1 MLCPQLRIKLNSKL
15 KKMEAQYIIGIFD
28 AEETMLAAFRRMKEE
43 SLEIEDVFTPY
54 PVHEVLENHGKKSKI
69 TLAGWFYGLFAALG
83 VLAFLV
89 YTAVID
95 WPLNYGGKP
104 SSAFPSFLVV
114 TIILTI
120 FSITILS
127 LFTFSWRANLWPSN
141 EKPIFHERATDDK
154 FVILLK
160 REKVDPGKA
169 ATVLKETGASEII
182 EK

>member
-1 MLCPQLRIKLNSKL
+1 MDSAYLL
-15 KKMEAQYIIGIFD
+15 GVFD
-28 AEETMLAAFRRMKEE
+28 DEETLLSAFRKMKEQE
-43 SLEIEDVFTPY
+43 IEIEDVFTPY
-54 PVHEVLENHGKKSKI
+54 PIHEILEKHGRKSRI
-69 TLAGWFYGLFAALG
+69 TIVGWLYGLFATIG

-104 SSAFPSFLVV
+104 SNAFPSFIVI

-141 EKPIFHERATDDK
+141 EKPIYHEGATDDK
-154 FVILLK
+154 FVILVK
-160 REKVDPGKA
+160 KERVDTGKV
-169 ATVLKETGASEII
+169 TSVMKETGAIEVI

>member
-1 MLCPQLRIKLNSKL
+1 MDSKYL
-15 KKMEAQYIIGIFD
+15 IGVFE
-28 AEETMLAAFRRMKEE
+28 AEETMMAAFRKMQEQE
-43 SLEIEDVFTPY
+43 IEIEDVFTPY
-54 PVHEVLENHGKKSKI
+54 PVHEVLEKHGRRSRI
-69 TLAGWFYGLFAALG
+69 TIVGWFYGFFATIA
-83 VLAFLV
+83 VLAFLF

-104 SSAFPSFLVV
+104 SNAFPSFLVI

-141 EKPIFHERATDDK
+141 EKPIYHQGATDDK
-154 FVILLK
+154 FVILVK
-160 REKVDPGKA
+160 KDKTDASR
-169 ATVLKETGASEII
+169 ATSVMKESGAVEVI

>member
-1 MLCPQLRIKLNSKL
+1 H
-15 KKMEAQYIIGIFD
+15 
-28 AEETMLAAFRRMKEE
+28 
-43 SLEIEDVFTPY
+43 EI
-54 PVHEVLENHGKKSKI
+54 LENHGRKSRI
-69 TLAGWFYGLFAALG
+69 TIVGWFYGFFASLG

-89 YTAVID
+89 YTAVIS

-104 SSAFPSFLVV
+104 SNAFPSFLVV

-141 EKPIFHERATDDK
+141 KKPIYHERATDDK
-154 FVILLK
+154 FVILVNK
-160 REKVDPGKA
+160 ENVDAGKV
-169 ATVLKETGASEII
+169 TSVWKETGAAEVI

>member
-1 MLCPQLRIKLNSKL
+1 MEANKT
-15 KKMEAQYIIGIFD
+15 MEAQYLLGVFD
-28 AEETMLAAFRRMKEE
+28 KEEQMLAAFRRMKEE
-43 SLEIEDVFTPY
+43 ALEIQDVFTPY
-54 PVHEVLENHGKKSKI
+54 PVHEVLEKHGRKSKI
-69 TLAGWFYGLFAALG
+69 TIVGWFYGLFASIG

-160 REKVDPGKA
+160 KENVDQGQ
-169 ATVLKETGASEII
+169 ATRVFRETGASEII
-182 EK
+182 EQ

>member
-1 MLCPQLRIKLNSKL
+1 METQYLIGVFDEEESML
-15 KKMEAQYIIGIFD
+15 F
-28 AEETMLAAFRRMKEE
+28 AFRRMKEE
-43 SLEIEDVFTPY
+43 KLEIEDVFTPY
-54 PVHEVLENHGKKSKI
+54 PIHEVLNNHGRKSRI
-69 TLAGWFYGLFAALG
+69 TIVGWFYGLFAALG

-104 SSAFPSFLVV
+104 SSAFPSFIVV

-127 LFTFSWRANLWPSN
+127 LGTFSWRANLWPSN
-141 EKPIFHERATDDK
+141 EKPIYHERATDDK
-154 FVILLK
+154 FVILVK
-160 REKVDPGKA
+160 KENVDQKKA
-169 ATVLKETGASEII
+169 ASLFKETGASEIL

>member
-1 MLCPQLRIKLNSKL
+1 MDTK
-15 KKMEAQYIIGIFD
+15 YILGVFD
-28 AEETMLAAFRRMKEE
+28 TEDDLLAAFRKMKEE
-43 SLEIEDVFTPY
+43 EVEIEDVFTPY
-54 PVHEVLENHGKKSKI
+54 PIHEVLEKHGRKSKI
-69 TLAGWFYGLFAALG
+69 TIVGWFYGLFAALG

-120 FSITILS
+120 LSITILS

-154 FVILLK
+154 FVILVD
-160 REKVDPGKA
+160 REKADGAQA
-169 ATVLKETGASEII
+169 ASLMKGSGASEII

>member
-1 MLCPQLRIKLNSKL
+1 
-15 KKMEAQYIIGIFD
+15 
-28 AEETMLAAFRRMKEE
+28 MLAAFRKMKEQE
-43 SLEIEDVFTPY
+43 IEIEDVFTPY
-54 PVHEVLENHGKKSKI
+54 PIHEILENHGRKSKI
-69 TLAGWFYGLFAALG
+69 TVVGWFYGFFASLG
-83 VLAFLV
+83 VLAFLI

-104 SSAFPSFLVV
+104 SNAFPSFLVI

-141 EKPIFHERATDDK
+141 EKPIYHAEATDDK
-154 FVILLK
+154 FVILLNK
-160 REKVDPGKA
+160 EKADTGKVKS
-169 ATVLKETGASEII
+169 VLKETGAIDVI

>member
-1 MLCPQLRIKLNSKL
+1 
-15 KKMEAQYIIGIFD
+15 MEHQKESHYLLGVFD
-28 AEETMLAAFRRMKEE
+28 AEENLLAAFRRMKEE
-43 SLEIEDVFTPY
+43 GFEMEDVFTPY
-54 PVHEVLENHGKKSKI
+54 PVHEVLDNHGRKSRI
-69 TLAGWFYGLFAALG
+69 TIVGWFYGLFAALG

-104 SSAFPSFLVV
+104 SNAFPSFLVV
-114 TIILTI
+114 TIVLTI

-141 EKPIFHERATDDK
+141 RKPVFHERATDDK
-154 FVILLK
+154 FVILVSK
-160 REKVDPGKA
+160 ERADPA
-169 ATVLKETGASEII
+169 RVTTVMRETGATEII

>member
-1 MLCPQLRIKLNSKL
+1 MLNNKIRT
-15 KKMEAQYIIGIFD
+15 MEAQYILGVFD
-28 AEETMLAAFRRMKEE
+28 QEEQLLAAFRRMKKEAMV
-43 SLEIEDVFTPY
+43 IEDVFTPY
-54 PVHEVLENHGKKSKI
+54 PVHEVLENHGRKSRI
-69 TLAGWFYGLFAALG
+69 TIVGWFYGVFATLG

-89 YTAVID
+89 YTAVLD

-141 EKPIFHERATDDK
+141 EKPIFHDRATDDK

-160 REKVDPGKA
+160 KENVDPGKA
-169 ATVLKETGASEII
+169 TLVFRETGASEII

>member
-1 MLCPQLRIKLNSKL
+1 MDPQYKVGVFNEEEAMLS
-15 KKMEAQYIIGIFD
+15 
-28 AEETMLAAFRRMKEE
+28 AFRKMKEQE
-43 SLEIEDVFTPY
+43 IEIEDVFTPY
-54 PVHEVLENHGKKSKI
+54 PIHEVLENHGRKSKI
-69 TLAGWFYGLFAALG
+69 TVVGWFYGFFATLG
-83 VLAFLV
+83 VLAFLI

-104 SSAFPSFLVV
+104 SNAFPSFLVI

-141 EKPIFHERATDDK
+141 EKPIYHEEATDDK
-154 FVILLK
+154 FVILVNK
-160 REKVDPGKA
+160 EKADAGKA
-169 ATVLKETGASEII
+169 ESLMKECGAIEVI